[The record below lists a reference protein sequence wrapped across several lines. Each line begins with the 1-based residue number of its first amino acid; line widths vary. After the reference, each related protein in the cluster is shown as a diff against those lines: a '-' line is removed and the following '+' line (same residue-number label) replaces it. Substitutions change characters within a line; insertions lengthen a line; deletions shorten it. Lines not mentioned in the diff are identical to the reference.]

1 MSVGDKAKQ
10 IVQDVTG
17 MWWPAADEDGLRDA
31 ATAWRNFADDIEDVA
46 AAANKSARSI
56 IEHNKGE
63 AISAFDD
70 PFWRRYYYEKHGW
83 LQDMIDGAR
92 DMAKALDKYAD
103 AVHSAEKHL
112 EHELEIVGATIVAGT
127 ALAIFTAGISEG
139 AAAAATA
146 SIVEMAGT
154 LGVTVSTEV
163 ATIAGTTLAT
173 AALGGIE
180 SVTVDLAVAQPMA
193 IATGESKG
201 FSLDEASGAAT
212 DGMLYGGMFGAAAGG
227 ARAAAEAGGWRNL
240 LGGDM
245 PALTDPRL
253 LLANMPEE
261 AAPALGGTR
270 SGDEWLTG
278 ARRRPRDILDDPAQ
292 TKWAEAAYDNFRQD
306 SRDVAAISRN
316 TEGVPRAGGTTGF
329 TEEEIST
336 IKKHVFD
343 TEHPIEDYET
353 GKVVT
358 RRFDADA
365 EIADAWIRLRSGNAL
380 PEDHV
385 LLEHELTELDYLRS
399 HPGAT
404 YQEAHRVANQNYNWQ
419 NMVPLN
425 KREDFESEW

>member
-1 MSVGDKAKQ
+1 MSAADKAKE
-10 IVQDVTG
+10 IIQDVTG
-17 MWWPAADEDGLRDA
+17 MWWPDADEDGLRKA
-31 ATAWRNFADDIEDVA
+31 AKAWRDFADDVEEVT
-46 AAANKSARSI
+46 AAANRSARGI

-63 AISAFDD
+63 AIAAFDD
-70 PFWRRYYYEKHGW
+70 PFWRRYYYDGHGW

-103 AVHSAEKHL
+103 AVHKAVKHL
-112 EHELEIVGATIVAGT
+112 EHELEIVGATIIAGT

-154 LGVTVSTEV
+154 MGVTVSTEI

-180 SVTVDLAVAQPMA
+180 SVTVDLAVTQPVSM
-193 IATGESKG
+193 ATGESKG
-201 FSLDEASGAAT
+201 LSLDEAGHAIT

-227 ARAAAEAGGWRNL
+227 ARVASEAGGWRGL

-253 LLANMPEE
+253 LLANVPE
-261 AAPALGGTR
+261 ATAPSASAVRG
-270 SGDEWLTG
+270 GDEWLTG

-292 TKWAEAAYDNFRQD
+292 TRWADAAYDDFRQD
-306 SRDVAAISRN
+306 SRDIAAISRN
-316 TEGVPRAGGTTGF
+316 TQDVARVGGAKGF
-329 TEEEIST
+329 TEEEISS

-343 TEHPIEDYET
+343 SEHPIEDYET
-353 GKVVT
+353 GEVVT
-358 RRFDADA
+358 RKFDADA

-385 LLEHELTELDYLRS
+385 LLEHELTELDYLRT

-404 YQEAHRVANQNYNWQ
+404 YQEAHRVANENYNWQ
-419 NMVPLN
+419 SKVPLN